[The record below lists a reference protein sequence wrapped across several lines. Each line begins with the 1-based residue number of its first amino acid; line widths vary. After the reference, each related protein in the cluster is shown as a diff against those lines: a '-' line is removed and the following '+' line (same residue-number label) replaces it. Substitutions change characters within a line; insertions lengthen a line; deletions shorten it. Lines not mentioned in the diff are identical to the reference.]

1 MHAFIK
7 AWILPPGCLIILLL
21 LALISYH
28 KHRLIMRAI
37 VLFVTICLYLLSLP
51 SIATQLA
58 APLQNHTRL
67 NAKLAT
73 TAQAIVVL
81 GGGRRGP
88 QPQWHNHEAAS
99 YVSTTRTTYGAWLA
113 RRYRLPLLLSGGR
126 SRNNQ
131 ASEAQLMNQN
141 LTRQQQPPAR
151 WLENRSRNT
160 HQNAV
165 FSAQI
170 LKQHHIKRI
179 LLVTSATHLSRAR
192 YFFQQQGMIVI
203 PAACDF
209 ITTPILSSKLDYWL
223 PHMSA
228 LVNSYHAIYAYLGL
242 IQTLKKH

>member
-1 MHAFIK
+1 MYAIIK
-7 AWILPPGCLIILLL
+7 AWMLPPGCLILLLL
-21 LALISYH
+21 LALIWYR
-28 KHRLIMRAI
+28 KHTWLTRAI

-51 SIATQLA
+51 GIAAQLA
-58 APLQNHTRL
+58 APLQKHTRL
-67 NAKLAT
+67 NPKLAT

-88 QPQWHNHEAAS
+88 QPQWQNHEAPS
-99 YVSTTRTTYGAWLA
+99 YISATRTAYGAWLA
-113 RRYRLPLLLSGGR
+113 HRYRLPLLLSGGR
-126 SRNNQ
+126 DHNNQ

-141 LTRQQQPPAR
+141 LIRHQQPPAR
-151 WLENRSRNT
+151 WLENKSQNT

-165 FSAQI
+165 FSAQV

-192 YFFQQQGMIVI
+192 YFFKQQGMVVI

-209 ITTPILSSKLDYWL
+209 ITAPILSSKIAYWL
-223 PHMSA
+223 PRMQA
-228 LVNSYHAIYAYLGL
+228 LTDSYHAIYAYLGL